1 MRRGAGLADFH
12 THSLLSDG
20 ELTPIE
26 LLRRAKA
33 AGYRALAIADH
44 CGLAALPRLLEELSA
59 DCALAREQWGIEAI
73 PAVELTHLP
82 PSSIAPA
89 ARRAKELGAWLVIV
103 HGETPVEPVPS
114 GTNQAALE
122 CPEVDILAHPGLL
135 TPREAALAAQNGV
148 FLELTARR
156 GHCLTNG
163 WVALLA
169 RRSGARLL
177 VCSDAHSPEDQLTP
191 RLAQIVARGAGLSTR
206 EWKTLAEN
214 AQLLLAKLKRLR
226 PAGPP

>member
-1 MRRGAGLADFH
+1 MRQRPGLVDFH

-20 ELTPIE
+20 ELTPVE
-26 LLRRAKA
+26 LLRRASV

-44 CGLAALPRLLEELSA
+44 CGPAALARLLEELVA

-89 ARRAKELGAWLVIV
+89 ARRAKELGAWLVVV
-103 HGETPVEPVPS
+103 HGETPVEPVPR
-114 GTNQAALE
+114 GTNRAALE

-135 TPREAALAAQNGV
+135 TPDEAALSAQNGV

-156 GHCLTNG
+156 GHCLANG

-177 VCSDAHSPEDQLTP
+177 VSSDAHSPADLLTP
-191 RLAQIVARGAGLSTR
+191 QLARTVAQGAGLSAR
-206 EWKTLAEN
+206 EIKLLAEN
-214 AQLLLAKLKRLR
+214 VHLLLAKLRRLR
-226 PAGPP
+226 PEA